1 MKTIRFE
8 DMSLYTLSNLW
19 NDCRG
24 GDGWIR
30 ESDKRITDSIQLYM
44 TNNRP
49 DDMDRL
55 DYMIEKN
62 WEDRNI

>member
-8 DMSLYTLSNLW
+8 NMSLYTLASLW

-24 GDGWIR
+24 DDGWIR
-30 ESDKRITDSIQLYM
+30 ESDKRITNSIRLYM

-49 DDMDRL
+49 DDMNRL
-55 DYMIEKN
+55 DDMIEKN
-62 WEDRNI
+62 WEDRNN